1 MDYYWFFSRKLVW
14 FGMIWVP
21 VPKIDVWGIF
31 PTQFLSQNTNFKS
44 ELKNVNKH
52 GILKFTLLLTKLEH
66 KVFQNSM
73 VLTKSQNWP
82 QIPTQWWKLS
92 GKNAS
97 YVNFWNWHSN
107 HSKSDE
113 FARKKSIIIH
123 DLNWCQKLP
132 GIILVTSTNFILK
145 NILVKVPFWAKT
157 MVPYE
162 SQKREKIHISY
173 IVHPR
178 KISLTESRGSR
189 SFLY

>member
-31 PTQFLSQNTNFKS
+31 PTQLLSQNTNFKS

-52 GILKFTLLLTKLEH
+52 GILKFTLLLIKLEH
-66 KVFQNSM
+66 KEFQNSM
-73 VLTKSQNWP
+73 VLTKSHNWP

-113 FARKKSIIIH
+113 FARKKSIMTH
-123 DLNWCQKLP
+123 ALFWSQKLP
-132 GIILVTSTNFILK
+132 FMVLMTNTNFVLK
-145 NILVKVPFWAKT
+145 
-157 MVPYE
+157 
-162 SQKREKIHISY
+162 
-173 IVHPR
+173 
-178 KISLTESRGSR
+178 
-189 SFLY
+189 